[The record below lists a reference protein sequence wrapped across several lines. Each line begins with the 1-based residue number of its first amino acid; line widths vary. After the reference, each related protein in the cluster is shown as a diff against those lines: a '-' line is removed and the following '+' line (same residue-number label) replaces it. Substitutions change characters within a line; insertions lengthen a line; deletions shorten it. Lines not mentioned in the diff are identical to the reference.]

1 MVQQA
6 VAAEREQFI
15 SDVRSGKIVIDGHA
29 SKADR
34 RAASTWQLSDEFVVF
49 DSEWAEKRQETQ
61 NLYDAGEATSL
72 RDLVFKN
79 PTRDQDATK
88 ISKRH
93 NFPTTW
99 HDAPIQDGCTSY
111 ITSAPSR
118 RGRSIWQWCQRCQTC
133 RTVTANPRRSLIKSG
148 GWSCETADAV
158 VLWDFSF

>member
-1 MVQQA
+1 MRSYALLVQQA

-49 DSEWAEKRQETQ
+49 DSEWTEKRQDTP

-88 ISKRH
+88 ISRSFSRFQFR
-93 NFPTTW
+93 FP
-99 HDAPIQDGCTSY
+99 INSISYQTSQ
-111 ITSAPSR
+111 SA
-118 RGRSIWQWCQRCQTC
+118 
-133 RTVTANPRRSLIKSG
+133 LI
-148 GWSCETADAV
+148 A
-158 VLWDFSF
+158 